1 MKYYKDRPIGLWILA
16 VLIPLFEI
24 TYYLRPIVSGY
35 VSPYGSILTFSSWA
49 VFVWFNIALSIIVIY
64 AVTIGFYKRKN
75 WARLYTIAYF
85 CYSSIGNFYV
95 IFIVRVWPYE
105 RYVWFVFYVIV
116 IMYLM
121 MLDVR
126 EYFRVK
132 SSFHYMIINNDYS

>member
-1 MKYYKDRPIGLWILA
+1 MKYYKNRPIGLWILA

-105 RYVWFVFYVIV
+105 RYVWFVFYVTV

-121 MLDVR
+121 MSDVR
-126 EYFRVK
+126 EYFAVK
-132 SSFHYMIINNDYS
+132 KLTL

>member
-1 MKYYKDRPIGLWILA
+1 MKYFKNRPIGLWILA

-105 RYVWFVFYVIV
+105 RYVWFVFYVTI

-121 MLDVR
+121 MSDVR
-126 EYFRVK
+126 EYFAVK
-132 SSFHYMIINNDYS
+132 KLTL

>member
-1 MKYYKDRPIGLWILA
+1 MKYYKNRPIGLWIFA

-121 MLDVR
+121 MSDVR

-132 SSFHYMIINNDYS
+132 S

>member
-16 VLIPLFEI
+16 VLILLFEI

-105 RYVWFVFYVIV
+105 RYVWFVFYVTV

-121 MLDVR
+121 MSDVR

-132 SSFHYMIINNDYS
+132 S

>member
-16 VLIPLFEI
+16 VLILLFEI

-105 RYVWFVFYVIV
+105 RYVWFVFYVTV

-121 MLDVR
+121 MSDVR
-126 EYFRVK
+126 EYFAVK
-132 SSFHYMIINNDYS
+132 KLTL

>member
-1 MKYYKDRPIGLWILA
+1 MKYYKNRPIGLWILA

-85 CYSSIGNFYV
+85 CYSSIGNLYV

-121 MLDVR
+121 MSDVR

-132 SSFHYMIINNDYS
+132 KLTL

>member
-1 MKYYKDRPIGLWILA
+1 MKYYKNRPIGLWIFA

-85 CYSSIGNFYV
+85 CYSSIGNLYV

-121 MLDVR
+121 MSDVR

-132 SSFHYMIINNDYS
+132 S

>member
-1 MKYYKDRPIGLWILA
+1 MKYYKNRPIGLWIFA

-24 TYYLRPIVSGY
+24 SYYLRPIVSGY

-121 MLDVR
+121 MSDVR

-132 SSFHYMIINNDYS
+132 S

>member
-1 MKYYKDRPIGLWILA
+1 MKYYKDRPIGLWIFA
-16 VLIPLFEI
+16 VVIPLFEI

-35 VSPYGSILTFSSWA
+35 VSPYGSILTFSLWT

-105 RYVWFVFYVIV
+105 RYVWFVFYVII

-121 MLDVR
+121 MSDVG

-132 SSFHYMIINNDYS
+132 S

>member
-1 MKYYKDRPIGLWILA
+1 MKYFKNRPIGLWILA

-24 TYYLRPIVSGY
+24 SYYLRPIVSGY

-105 RYVWFVFYVIV
+105 RYVWLVFYVIV

-121 MLDVR
+121 MSDVR
-126 EYFRVK
+126 EYFAVK
-132 SSFHYMIINNDYS
+132 KLTL

>member
-16 VLIPLFEI
+16 VLILLFEI

-35 VSPYGSILTFSSWA
+35 VSPYDSTLTFSPWA

-105 RYVWFVFYVIV
+105 RYVWFVFYVTV

-121 MLDVR
+121 MSDVR

-132 SSFHYMIINNDYS
+132 S

>member
-1 MKYYKDRPIGLWILA
+1 MKYYKNRPIGLWILA
-16 VLIPLFEI
+16 VLILLFEI

-105 RYVWFVFYVIV
+105 RYVWLVFYVIV

-121 MLDVR
+121 MSDVR
-126 EYFRVK
+126 EYFAVK
-132 SSFHYMIINNDYS
+132 KLTL

>member
-1 MKYYKDRPIGLWILA
+1 MKCYKNRPIGLWILA

-105 RYVWFVFYVIV
+105 RYVWFVFYVTV

-121 MLDVR
+121 MSDVR

-132 SSFHYMIINNDYS
+132 S

>member
-1 MKYYKDRPIGLWILA
+1 MKCYKNRPIGLWILA

-24 TYYLRPIVSGY
+24 TYYLRPIVSEY
-35 VSPYGSILTFSSWA
+35 VSPYGSMLTFSLWA
-49 VFVWFNIALSIIVIY
+49 VFVWFNIALSILVIY

-75 WARLYTIAYF
+75 LARLYTIAYF
-85 CYSSIGNFYV
+85 CYSSVGNFYV

-121 MLDVR
+121 MSDVR

-132 SSFHYMIINNDYS
+132 S

>member
-1 MKYYKDRPIGLWILA
+1 MKYYKNRPIGLWIFA

-95 IFIVRVWPYE
+95 IFIVKVWPYE
-105 RYVWFVFYVIV
+105 RYVWFVFYVTV

-121 MLDVR
+121 MSDVR
-126 EYFRVK
+126 EYFAVK
-132 SSFHYMIINNDYS
+132 KLTL

>member
-1 MKYYKDRPIGLWILA
+1 MKYYKNRPIGLWILA

>member
-1 MKYYKDRPIGLWILA
+1 MKYFKERLIGLWILA

-35 VSPYGSILTFSSWA
+35 VSPYGSILTFSFWA

-85 CYSSIGNFYV
+85 CYSSVGNFYV

-105 RYVWFVFYVIV
+105 RYVWFVFYVII

-121 MLDVR
+121 MSDVR

-132 SSFHYMIINNDYS
+132 S

>member
-16 VLIPLFEI
+16 VLILLFEI

-105 RYVWFVFYVIV
+105 RYVWLVFYVIV

-121 MLDVR
+121 MSDVR
-126 EYFRVK
+126 EYFAVK
-132 SSFHYMIINNDYS
+132 KLTL

>member
-35 VSPYGSILTFSSWA
+35 VSPYGSILTFSLWA
-49 VFVWFNIALSIIVIY
+49 VFVWFNIALSIIAIY

-75 WARLYTIAYF
+75 WARLYIIAYV
-85 CYSSIGNFYV
+85 CYSPIGNLYV

-105 RYVWFVFYVIV
+105 RYVWFVFYVII

-121 MLDVR
+121 MSDVR

-132 SSFHYMIINNDYS
+132 S

>member
-16 VLIPLFEI
+16 VLILLFEI

-121 MLDVR
+121 MSDVR

-132 SSFHYMIINNDYS
+132 S

>member
-1 MKYYKDRPIGLWILA
+1 MKYFKNRPIGLWILS

-121 MLDVR
+121 MSDVR

-132 SSFHYMIINNDYS
+132 KLTL

>member
-1 MKYYKDRPIGLWILA
+1 MKYFKNRPIGLWILS

-75 WARLYTIAYF
+75 WARLYAIAYF

-121 MLDVR
+121 MSDVR
-126 EYFRVK
+126 EYFAVK
-132 SSFHYMIINNDYS
+132 KLTL